1 MLIASPTATAT
12 SATRSDTPTLLARA
26 QRLKR
31 YLLGL
36 SIEKNSMNRSRLPPL
51 NALRAFEAAARH
63 LSVKSAAEEL
73 SVTPGAVSQ
82 MIRTLET
89 HLGVQLFERV
99 NRGILLTAA
108 GRDYLPPVRNAF
120 RQIADASQRVSGA
133 ADSGVLTISVTPFF
147 ASAWLVPRLAQF
159 RDACPDVDLQI
170 VTSHALAD
178 FARDGVDVAIR
189 HGLGRYAGLRS
200 EHLLTVEI
208 VALASP
214 ELVARLGMPR
224 TPADLVDWPHLH
236 DAERKGWHTWFD
248 AQRID
253 DFGPPRGPAF
263 DDAGLLL
270 QAIVAGQGAGLLPAA
285 MVRGELANGRLVQLA
300 DVARLDDFAYYL
312 VYPPHHAER
321 PKVAAFR
328 RWILDAARAGDAPS
342 MSGAT

>member
-1 MLIASPTATAT
+1 
-12 SATRSDTPTLLARA
+12 
-26 QRLKR
+26 
-31 YLLGL
+31 
-36 SIEKNSMNRSRLPPL
+36 
-51 NALRAFEAAARH
+51 ARH

-178 FARDGVDVAIR
+178 
-189 HGLGRYAGLRS
+189 
-200 EHLLTVEI
+200 
-208 VALASP
+208 
-214 ELVARLGMPR
+214 
-224 TPADLVDWPHLH
+224 
-236 DAERKGWHTWFD
+236 
-248 AQRID
+248 
-253 DFGPPRGPAF
+253 
-263 DDAGLLL
+263 
-270 QAIVAGQGAGLLPAA
+270 
-285 MVRGELANGRLVQLA
+285 
-300 DVARLDDFAYYL
+300 
-312 VYPPHHAER
+312 
-321 PKVAAFR
+321 
-328 RWILDAARAGDAPS
+328 
-342 MSGAT
+342 